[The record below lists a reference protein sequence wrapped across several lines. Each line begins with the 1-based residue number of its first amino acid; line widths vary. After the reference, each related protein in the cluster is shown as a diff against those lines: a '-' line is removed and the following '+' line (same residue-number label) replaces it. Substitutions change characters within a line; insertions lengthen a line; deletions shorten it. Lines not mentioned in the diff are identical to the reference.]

1 MNIKIGKIELMPWL
15 KYSYAPGAL
24 NSRIIKSLHRYSK
37 NILLNSED
45 IYGAVDLAV
54 IENFPDVW
62 NIKFYYGLAFLN
74 NIHAH
79 SQFTGTEE
87 QVKEYTDNFLIRINK
102 LLAFS

>member
-1 MNIKIGKIELMPWL
+1 MNIKIGKIELCDWQ
-15 KYSYAPGAL
+15 KYSYGPGAL
-24 NSRIIKSLHRYSK
+24 NSRRIIK
-37 NILLNSED
+37 LLNRFSKGNSKG

-62 NIKFYYGLAFLN
+62 NIKFYYDLAFLN

-87 QVKEYTDNFLIRINK
+87 QVKEYTDNFLIRISK
-102 LLAFS
+102 LLVFS